1 MASSDAVLQGGWC
14 HRGHGKVLTGERSL
28 IGGDGRKQAPF
39 YQRPEHPWALVC
51 ARHRRHGLQRAKSAL
66 CPLPPAVATE
76 PAAEGE
82 L

>member
-1 MASSDAVLQGGWC
+1 M
-14 HRGHGKVLTGERSL
+14 